1 VTGETLKV
9 RLDGYIEL
17 RRSLGYKTSV
27 HQHVLRDFADYLAT
41 HGQPEPIRAATTLDW
56 ALQASARCYRT
67 GASGRLWMVRG
78 FLLHLKAF
86 EPETEIPS
94 PGLVAKPRR
103 PRAYLYSPEQ
113 ISRMMEAG
121 HHWFWEP
128 GSFRQKTYGT
138 VIGLLASTGLRIG
151 EALRL
156 ALDQAHLDHDPPY
169 LEILDTKFHK
179 SRLVPIHATTAA
191 KLKEYL
197 LERKQHLR
205 ARTANT
211 FFINDHGRP
220 LRYNM
225 VRKAVLH
232 AQTFAG
238 IVKDEGAG
246 RQGPALHA
254 LRHSFAV
261 ARLLAWYRAGSNVRT
276 QLPNLSVYMGHLG
289 MVETYHYLSATP
301 ELLAIAGEMFDRY
314 GETAGGS
321 L

>member
-1 VTGETLKV
+1 MTSETLKV
-9 RLDGYIEL
+9 RLDGYLEL
-17 RRSLGYKTSV
+17 RRALGYKTSV

-56 ALQASARCYRT
+56 ARQASARCYRT
-67 GASGRLWMVRG
+67 GASGRLWVVRG

-94 PGLVAKPRR
+94 PGLVAQPRR
-103 PRAYLYSPEQ
+103 PKAHLYSPEQ

-156 ALDQAHLDHDPPY
+156 ALDQAHLHHDPPY

-197 LERKQHLR
+197 VERKQHLR

-261 ARLLAWYRAGSNVRT
+261 ARLLAWYRAGGNLRT

-301 ELLAIAGEMFDRY
+301 ELLTIAGEMFDRY